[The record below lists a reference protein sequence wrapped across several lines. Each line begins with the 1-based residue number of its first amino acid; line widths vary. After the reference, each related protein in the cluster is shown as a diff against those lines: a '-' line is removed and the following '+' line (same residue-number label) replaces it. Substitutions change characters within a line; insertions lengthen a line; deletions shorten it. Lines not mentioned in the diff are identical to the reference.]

1 MAHTA
6 RKSRPQPRHDIGH
19 AAALHQQGRLAEAE
33 RAYGAILAA
42 NPAHADAQHLL
53 GVLRHQQG
61 RNVEALLLLSS
72 ALKAAPKSAD
82 VLSNYGAVL
91 NMLKR
96 HEEALARFEEALE
109 VQAGHM
115 KALTNRAD
123 TLARLERYEDAL
135 AAYEDILAASPDHL
149 YALNECGGIY
159 VKLGRFEAALSCF
172 DRALALEPTQME
184 LHLNK
189 GKALRAINQCS
200 EALACFESADQA
212 RPRHVLTPIGTP
224 VSSGCGS
231 AISRAAGRITS
242 GGGAEPIGST
252 SGANFPHRYGLATMP
267 IEGKTILLHA
277 EQGMG
282 DTIQFARY
290 ASLVA
295 RRGANVILE
304 CPAELAQLLC
314 CIEGLAQIVPSGNP
328 LPPFDFHCPLPS
340 LPLAFGTELATIPAN
355 GPYIWPAEERLAK
368 WRDRVPN
375 SGRMRIGI
383 CWAGSSEHVNDRNR
397 SIALEKFSTILSA
410 PGIDFVNL
418 QKHVSEEEEAILRE
432 HGVNPLGQEFA
443 DFADTAAVMATLDLI
458 VSVDT
463 SVAHLGGA
471 MGRAVVLLLP
481 FSSDWRWLLGRTDSP
496 WYPTMMLFRQT
507 AIGDWAGPLGAVT
520 RRTRRRRRGVSRRE
534 ARGHSISLRKG
545 RVCRAL
551 QRTADSERLAVLGIW
566 RRGASGRAIDLR

>member
-1 MAHTA
+1 MAHAA

-42 NPAHADAQHLL
+42 NPAHPDAQHLL

-200 EALACFESADQA
+200 EALACFESATRLDPA
-212 RPRHVLTPIGTP
+212 SVDAHWNASFVRLRLGDF
-224 VSSGCGS
+224 
-231 AISRAAGRITS
+231 AGGWKDYEWRWRRS
-242 GGGAEPIGST
+242 DWV
-252 SGANFPHRYGLATMP
+252 NKRRKFPAPLWLGEEP

-295 RRGANVILE
+295 RRGANVVLE

-314 CIEGLAQIVPSGNP
+314 CIEGLSQIVPSGNP

-340 LPLAFGTELATIPAN
+340 LPLAFGTELTTIPAN
-355 GPYIWPAEERLAK
+355 GPYIWPAEERLVK

-397 SIALEKFSTILSA
+397 SIALDKFSMILSA

-418 QKHVSEEEEAILRE
+418 QKHVSEQEEAILRE
-432 HGVNPLGQEFA
+432 HGVNPLGQDFA

-507 AIGDWAGPLGAVT
+507 AIGDWAGPLERLRGELGDAV
-520 RRTRRRRRGVSRRE
+520 V
-534 ARGHSISLRKG
+534 A
-545 RVCRAL
+545 CRA
-551 QRTADSERLAVLGIW
+551 AKPAGIQF
-566 RRGASGRAIDLR
+566 L